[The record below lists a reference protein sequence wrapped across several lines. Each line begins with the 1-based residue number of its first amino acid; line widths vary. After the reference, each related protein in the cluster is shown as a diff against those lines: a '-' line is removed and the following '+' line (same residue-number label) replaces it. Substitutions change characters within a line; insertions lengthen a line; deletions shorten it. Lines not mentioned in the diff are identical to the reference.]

1 MEEDMHRDHG
11 RIINLR
17 NIALAAGLFA
27 LTGAIPVHT
36 ASAAGGGNG
45 GDSGNGN
52 GTGRVETVTTCPKGE
67 VWSKKDKKCV
77 VAHSG
82 VLPDDELTDYAFALA
97 TAKRFDEAL
106 GVLDLLQDPDT
117 PTALNYRGYVTRH
130 LGRLDEGISY
140 YLKSV
145 ALDPHYAQV
154 REYLG
159 EAYVIKGR
167 FDLAK
172 AQLDAIR
179 AICGTGC
186 EEYQDLQKAIV
197 DPSSI

>member
-1 MEEDMHRDHG
+1 MEEVMHRDHCSS
-11 RIINLR
+11 NNVR
-17 NIALAAGLFA
+17 NIVLAASLLA
-27 LTGAIPVHT
+27 LTGSIPLHAAF
-36 ASAAGGGNG
+36 ASGDGGGNG
-45 GDSGNGN
+45 N
-52 GTGRVETVTTCPKGE
+52 GRVETTTSCPKGE

-77 VAHSG
+77 VAHSA
-82 VLPDDELTDYAFALA
+82 VLPDNELTDYAFALA
-97 TAKRFDEAL
+97 KAGRFDEAL
-106 GVLDLLQDPDT
+106 AVLELLRDPNT

-167 FDLAK
+167 IDLARE
-172 AQLDAIR
+172 QLEAIR

-186 EEYQDLQKAIV
+186 EEFQDLQKAII